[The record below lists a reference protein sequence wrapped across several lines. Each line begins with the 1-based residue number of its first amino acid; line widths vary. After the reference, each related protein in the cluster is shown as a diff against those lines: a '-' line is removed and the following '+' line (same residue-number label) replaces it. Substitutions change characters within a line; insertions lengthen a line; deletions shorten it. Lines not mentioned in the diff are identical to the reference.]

1 MHQMEPMSY
10 ATRGFAVLPF
20 LEAHRLEGIRR
31 AIHDRLDAAAAD
43 LGIARAETYPDDPVG
58 RRMER
63 IARRDPT
70 QGEALLLSVY
80 REAHLDDRIAFLTG
94 YGPLRETAERL
105 TGKRIFSFT
114 TRVRANVPSLPGRRQ
129 DWHSDVSIL
138 DDGEFA
144 RVRIACW
151 LPLARAHAGNGTLEV
166 VPGIRTGPMPHEGD
180 PSHHTIREADLAECP
195 RTIVDCEEGRALF
208 LDSFVPHRAVPN
220 LSGEARWSVVT
231 WMMA

>member
-1 MHQMEPMSY
+1 MDPMNY
-10 ATRGFAVLPF
+10 AAHGFTVLPF
-20 LEAHRLEGIRR
+20 LEPRKLEGMRQ

-43 LGIARAETYPDDPVG
+43 LGIARAESFPDDPLG
-58 RRMER
+58 ARMER
-63 IARRDPT
+63 LARRDRA
-70 QGEALLLSVY
+70 QGEALLLAVY

-94 YGPLRETAERL
+94 YGPLREIAERL

-151 LPLARAHAGNGTLEV
+151 LPLAHAHAGNGTLEIA
-166 VPGIRTGPMPHEGD
+166 PGIRTAPMRHEGD
-180 PSHHTIREADLAECP
+180 PSRHTIRAADLAECP
-195 RTIVDCEEGRALF
+195 KTIVDCAEGRAVF

-220 LSGEARWSVVT
+220 LGGEARWSVVT
-231 WMMA
+231 WMMT